1 MLRVERSAVSHYS
14 RRSSRSRLPGQ
25 SVRVRGG
32 PMRTVLAATLAA
44 ILLTPTPAPRP
55 LSRSKCQAENW
66 ESPSAS
72 TRSRCRTSLRE
83 DDGVTEIG
91 TADLVSG
98 PLLNIQVDD
107 VNGSTT
113 YSYGAGTLALT
124 LTVETGVERRQARSQ
139 APLCPSPSSSARDA
153 IRCSAVGCRTTSKS
167 CWERAC
173 STRPSQRRWA
183 SHPPDEGGF
192 IDFGL
197 EAIDGDPDSE
207 SRRGFDHRGFANLQI
222 DAVEAPE
229 PGTLVLGLIAAA
241 GLAARRRRAR

>member
-1 MLRVERSAVSHYS
+1 
-14 RRSSRSRLPGQ
+14 
-25 SVRVRGG
+25 
-32 PMRTVLAATLAA
+32 MRTVLAATLAA
-44 ILLTPTPAPRP
+44 ILLTPSSSAAAP
-55 LSRSKCQAENW
+55 LSFKVSGGELGVTFGLDTFTVSDQ
-66 ESPSAS
+66 
-72 TRSRCRTSLRE
+72 LRE

-113 YSYGAGTLALT
+113 YSYGVGTLALT
-124 LTVETGVERRQARSQ
+124 LTVEGVDGTFSGSTLPFSFVVCEGCDSLFGGGLSNDFEIMLGEGLFDAAVAKALGVNRQ
-139 APLCPSPSSSARDA
+139 
-153 IRCSAVGCRTTSKS
+153 TS
-167 CWERAC
+167 
-173 STRPSQRRWA
+173 
-183 SHPPDEGGF
+183 GGF

-207 SRRGFDHRGFANLQI
+207 SRRGLDHRGFANLQI

-241 GLAARRRRAR
+241 GLAARRGRAR

>member
-1 MLRVERSAVSHYS
+1 
-14 RRSSRSRLPGQ
+14 
-25 SVRVRGG
+25 
-32 PMRTVLAATLAA
+32 MRTVLAATLAA
-44 ILLTPTPAPRP
+44 VLFTPIYSAAAP
-55 LSRSKCQAENW
+55 LSFKVSGGELGVSFGLDTFTVSDQ
-66 ESPSAS
+66 
-72 TRSRCRTSLRE
+72 LRE

-113 YSYGAGTLALT
+113 YSYGVGTLALT
-124 LTVETGVERRQARSQ
+124 LTVEGVDGTFSGSTLPFSFVVCEGCDS
-139 APLCPSPSSSARDA
+139 LFGGGLSNDFEIMLGEGLFDA
-153 IRCSAVGCRTTSKS
+153 AVAKALGVNRHTS
-167 CWERAC
+167 
-173 STRPSQRRWA
+173 
-183 SHPPDEGGF
+183 GGF

-241 GLAARRRRAR
+241 GLAARRGRAR

>member
-1 MLRVERSAVSHYS
+1 
-14 RRSSRSRLPGQ
+14 
-25 SVRVRGG
+25 
-32 PMRTVLAATLAA
+32 MRTVLAATLAA
-44 ILLTPTPAPRP
+44 ILLIPSSSAAAP
-55 LSRSKCQAENW
+55 LSFKVSGGELGVTFGLDTFTVSDQ
-66 ESPSAS
+66 
-72 TRSRCRTSLRE
+72 LRE

-113 YSYGAGTLALT
+113 YSYGVGTLALT
-124 LTVETGVERRQARSQ
+124 LTVEGVDGTFSGSTLPFSFVVCEGCDSLFGGGLSNDFEIMLGEGLFDAAVAKALGVNRQ
-139 APLCPSPSSSARDA
+139 
-153 IRCSAVGCRTTSKS
+153 TS
-167 CWERAC
+167 
-173 STRPSQRRWA
+173 
-183 SHPPDEGGF
+183 GGF

-207 SRRGFDHRGFANLQI
+207 SRRGLDHRGFANLQI

-241 GLAARRRRAR
+241 GLAARRGRAR

>member
-1 MLRVERSAVSHYS
+1 
-14 RRSSRSRLPGQ
+14 
-25 SVRVRGG
+25 
-32 PMRTVLAATLAA
+32 MRTVLAATLAA
-44 ILLTPTPAPRP
+44 ILLTPSSSAAAP
-55 LSRSKCQAENW
+55 LSFKVSGGELGVTFGLDTFTVSDQ
-66 ESPSAS
+66 
-72 TRSRCRTSLRE
+72 LRE

-113 YSYGAGTLALT
+113 YSYGVGTLALT
-124 LTVETGVERRQARSQ
+124 LTVEGVDGTFSGSTLPFSFVVCEGCDS
-139 APLCPSPSSSARDA
+139 LFGGGLSNDFEIMLGEGLFDA
-153 IRCSAVGCRTTSKS
+153 AVAKALGVNRHTS
-167 CWERAC
+167 
-173 STRPSQRRWA
+173 
-183 SHPPDEGGF
+183 GGF

-207 SRRGFDHRGFANLQI
+207 SRRGLDHRGFANLQI